1 MLGNKGNSVLTLVRI
16 WPTIV
21 FTADVIYTCN
31 FWDVDQGVSLLALN
45 AYVSIKEDVQVVS
58 VNTYWLW
65 AMTIGVFFFGRLGRR
80 VTL

>member
-16 WPTIV
+16 WSTIV

-31 FWDVDQGVSLLALN
+31 FWDVGQGVSLLALN
-45 AYVSIKEDVQVVS
+45 AYVNIKEDVQVVS
-58 VNTYWLW
+58 VNTYQLW
-65 AMTIGVFFFGRLGRR
+65 AMTIGIFFFGRLERR

>member
-45 AYVSIKEDVQVVS
+45 AYVNIKEDVQVVS

-65 AMTIGVFFFGRLGRR
+65 AMTVGVFFFGRLGRR

>member
-1 MLGNKGNSVLTLVRI
+1 MLGNKGNSVLNLVRI

-45 AYVSIKEDVQVVS
+45 VYVSIKEDVQVVS

-65 AMTIGVFFFGRLGRR
+65 TMTVGVFFFGRLGRR

>member
-31 FWDVDQGVSLLALN
+31 FWVVDQGVSVLALN
-45 AYVSIKEDVQVVS
+45 AYVNIKEDVQVVS
-58 VNTYWLW
+58 VKTHIDCERWL
-65 AMTIGVFFFGRLGRR
+65 
-80 VTL
+80 

>member
-1 MLGNKGNSVLTLVRI
+1 MPGNKGNSGLTLVRI
-16 WPTIV
+16 WPTIA

-31 FWDVDQGVSLLALN
+31 FWDVDQGVSLLTLN
-45 AYVSIKEDVQVVS
+45 AFVNIKEDVQVVS

>member
-1 MLGNKGNSVLTLVRI
+1 MLGNKGNSGLTLVRI

-45 AYVSIKEDVQVVS
+45 DYVNIKEDVQVVS

-65 AMTIGVFFFGRLGRR
+65 ALTIGIFFFGRLGRR
-80 VTL
+80 ATL

>member
-1 MLGNKGNSVLTLVRI
+1 M
-16 WPTIV
+16 V

-45 AYVSIKEDVQVVS
+45 AYVNIKEDAQVVS
-58 VNTYWLW
+58 VNTHWLW
-65 AMTIGVFFFGRLGRR
+65 ATTIGIFFFGRLGRR

>member
-1 MLGNKGNSVLTLVRI
+1 MLGKKGNSVLNLVRI
-16 WPTIV
+16 WPTMV

-45 AYVSIKEDVQVVS
+45 AYVNIKEDAQVVS
-58 VNTYWLW
+58 VNTHWLW
-65 AMTIGVFFFGRLGRR
+65 AMTIGIFCFGRLGRR

>member
-1 MLGNKGNSVLTLVRI
+1 MLGNKGNSVLNLVRI